1 MVIAVNTRFLYN
13 LEGYGYF
20 IKETMQRIT
29 AQHSEHQFYLLFDRP
44 FDKQFSFSQNVTPIV
59 VVPPARHPL
68 LWKWWYDVKVP
79 VVLRRIKADVFFS
92 PDGFCSLTTRVPQCV
107 AVHDLGFLHY
117 PKGYKKSHLLFY
129 KYFTP

>member
-29 AQHSEHQFYLLFDRP
+29 AQHPEHQFYFLFDRP

-59 VVPPARHPL
+59 VGPPARHPL

-79 VVLRRIKADVFFS
+79 VVLRRNGVSLPGERSADIRIYL
-92 PDGFCSLTTRVPQCV
+92 PR
-107 AVHDLGFLHY
+107 
-117 PKGYKKSHLLFY
+117 
-129 KYFTP
+129 